1 MKLKSFLNELYSHF
15 SKQLY
20 SNHREDIKVLNPI
33 DEKEIVL
40 KWRKAVFMIIFSSFL
55 VFISVPYFM
64 SVRFVIQ
71 HKMWVSFTVYTL
83 SYLSIFIVVLF
94 RQIPFKARV
103 VIGLF
108 SFYSLGVVAFVYAVA
123 GGSGKLYLISSSII
137 ATLLLGIKFGIFSIF
152 MNALTLF
159 VVGFFVAN
167 GAIAWIDGNPVVMKV
182 YILTGATFIFLNSV
196 ITISLG
202 ALVSALENK
211 LIESQNTAYELK
223 KANDELLQNQK
234 KREILETQLIQAQKM
249 ESIGRLAGGIAHDY
263 NNISS
268 IIIGYSEFALEKINK
283 DEDLYDDLTEI
294 YSAAKRSADITR
306 QLLAFARQQTVSP
319 KIINLNDTVK
329 KMLKMLER
337 LIGEDVDLA
346 WFPGA
351 DLNQIKID
359 PSQVDQI
366 LANLCVNARDAI
378 SDVGKITI
386 ETENVRFD
394 QAYCEDHAE
403 FVEGEFV
410 MLAVSDD
417 GSGISSENLNKIF
430 DPFFTTKGLGKGT
443 GLGLAT
449 VYGIVKQNNGFI
461 NVYSEFDKGTT
472 LKIYLPRY
480 SGKIENDLQKI
491 AEPFP
496 LSQGETVLLVDDD
509 PSILKLGER
518 LLKSLGYT
526 VLPVNTPNEA
536 IAMAEGHIDP
546 IHILV
551 TDVVMPEMNG
561 RELSEEIQ
569 KRVPNIQTVFMSG
582 YTADVIAHRGVL
594 EEGIH
599 FIPKPLSKKELAKT
613 IRRALDETKG

>member
-1 MKLKSFLNELYSHF
+1 MKLKNFLIELYMLF
-15 SKQLY
+15 STKVS
-20 SNHREDIKVLNPI
+20 SNHKEDIKMLNLI

-40 KWRKAVFMIIFSSFL
+40 KWRKIVFMIIFASFL

-83 SYLSIFIVVLF
+83 SYFSVFIIVLF
-94 RQIPFKARV
+94 RQIPFKTRV
-103 VIGLF
+103 AIGLF
-108 SFYSLGVVAFVYAVA
+108 AFYSLGVVAFVYAVA
-123 GGSGKLYLISSSII
+123 GGSGKIYLLSSSIV

-152 MNALTLF
+152 INALTLL
-159 VVGFFVAN
+159 VLGYFVAN
-167 GAIAWIDGNPVVMKV
+167 GTIAWIDGNPVVMKA

-202 ALVSALENK
+202 ALVHALENN
-211 LIESQNTAYELK
+211 LIESQNAAYEIK
-223 KANDELLQNQK
+223 KSNEELLQNQK
-234 KREILETQLIQAQKM
+234 KREKLETQLIQAQKM
-249 ESIGRLAGGIAHDY
+249 ESIGRLAGGVAHDY

-268 IIIGYSEFALEKINK
+268 IIIGYSEFALEKVNK

-319 KIINLNDTVK
+319 KVLNLNDTIE

-346 WFPGA
+346 WFPDA
-351 DLNQIKID
+351 DLGQVRID

-378 SDVGKITI
+378 ADVGKVTI
-386 ETENVRFD
+386 ETENVSFD
-394 QAYCEDHAE
+394 QVYCDDHTG

-417 GSGISSENLNKIF
+417 GSGISSENLNKLF
-430 DPFFTTKGLGKGT
+430 DPFFTTKGMGKGT
-443 GLGLAT
+443 GLGLST

-461 NVYSEFDKGTT
+461 NVYSELDKGTT
-472 LKIYLPRY
+472 FKIYLPRHRE
-480 SGKIENDLQKI
+480 KIVNDLQEM
-491 AEPFP
+491 AEQFP
-496 LSQGETVLLVDDD
+496 LSQDETVLLVEDD

-518 LLKSLGYT
+518 MLKSLGYT
-526 VLPVNTPNEA
+526 VLPVNTPTEA
-536 IAMAEGHIDP
+536 IAKADRHKDHI
-546 IHILV
+546 HVLV

-561 RELSEEIQ
+561 RELSENLQ
-569 KRVPNIQTVFMSG
+569 KQYSNLKTVFMSG

-594 EEGIH
+594 EDGIH
-599 FIPKPLSKKELAKT
+599 FIPKPLSKKELART
-613 IRRALDETKG
+613 IRRALDESTG

>member
-1 MKLKSFLNELYSHF
+1 MKLKNFLIELYMLF
-15 SKQLY
+15 STKLS
-20 SNHREDIKVLNPI
+20 SNHKEDIKMLNLI
-33 DEKEIVL
+33 DEKEIIL
-40 KWRKAVFMIIFSSFL
+40 KWRKTVFMIIFASFL

-83 SYLSIFIVVLF
+83 SYLSVVIIVFF
-94 RQIPFKARV
+94 RQIPFKTRV
-103 VIGLF
+103 AIGLF
-108 SFYSLGVVAFVYAVA
+108 AFYSLGVVAFVYAVA
-123 GGSGKLYLISSSII
+123 GGSGKLYLLSSSIV

-152 MNALTLF
+152 INALTLL
-159 VVGFFVAN
+159 VVGYFVAT
-167 GAIAWIDGNPVVMKV
+167 GAIAWIDGNPVAMKA

-202 ALVSALENK
+202 ALVRALENN
-211 LIESQNTAYELK
+211 LIESQNAAYELK
-223 KANDELLQNQK
+223 KSNEELLQNQK
-234 KREILETQLIQAQKM
+234 KREKLETQLIQAQKM
-249 ESIGRLAGGIAHDY
+249 ESIGRLAGGVAHDY

-268 IIIGYSEFALEKINK
+268 IIIGYSEFALEKVKK
-283 DEDLYDDLTEI
+283 DEELYDDLTEI

-319 KIINLNDTVK
+319 KVLNLNDTIE

-351 DLNQIKID
+351 DSGQVRID

-378 SDVGKITI
+378 TDVGKITI

-394 QAYCEDHAE
+394 QAYCDDHAE

-417 GSGISSENLNKIF
+417 GCGISSENLNKLF

-461 NVYSEFDKGTT
+461 NVYSFFFT
-472 LKIYLPRY
+472 
-480 SGKIENDLQKI
+480 
-491 AEPFP
+491 
-496 LSQGETVLLVDDD
+496 
-509 PSILKLGER
+509 
-518 LLKSLGYT
+518 
-526 VLPVNTPNEA
+526 
-536 IAMAEGHIDP
+536 
-546 IHILV
+546 
-551 TDVVMPEMNG
+551 
-561 RELSEEIQ
+561 
-569 KRVPNIQTVFMSG
+569 
-582 YTADVIAHRGVL
+582 
-594 EEGIH
+594 
-599 FIPKPLSKKELAKT
+599 FI
-613 IRRALDETKG
+613 RW